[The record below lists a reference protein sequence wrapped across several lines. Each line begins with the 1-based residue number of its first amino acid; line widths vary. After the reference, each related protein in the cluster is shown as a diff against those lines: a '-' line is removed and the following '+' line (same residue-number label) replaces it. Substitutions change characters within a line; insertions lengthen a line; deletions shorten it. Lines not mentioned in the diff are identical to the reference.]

1 MDEWVFKDDKDEDD
15 DWKKKLIVS
24 NKQKK
29 KKLPIDNKS
38 WPLNINIIKSMLKI

>member
-1 MDEWVFKDDKDEDD
+1 MDEWVFKDDKDEDY

-29 KKLPIDNKS
+29 KITN
-38 WPLNINIIKSMLKI
+38 W